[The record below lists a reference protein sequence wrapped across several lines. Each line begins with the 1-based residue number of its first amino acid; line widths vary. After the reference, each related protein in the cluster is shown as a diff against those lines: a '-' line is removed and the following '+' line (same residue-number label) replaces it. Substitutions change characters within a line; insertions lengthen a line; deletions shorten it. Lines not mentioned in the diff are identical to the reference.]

1 MDLRQ
6 STRELIIR
14 ALGWAYE
21 QKSESITDWLRYGCA
36 IQKSGI
42 TNNAHAIANG
52 LEVGHILASISQ
64 LQPVQRSWV
73 DYCYGPENND
83 LDRSQLGTYLF
94 WKLRFDPD
102 GRSYSRRLAL
112 CKAAV
117 DDFRLRTSHSG
128 KTLPIEAYAHDM
140 GLKPTFDGRFPHWER
155 DWRYYRDKSL
165 DYLQDIDSESIG
177 EVSITVKYL
186 KGHQDDDYVPT
197 YRVKSAI

>member
-1 MDLRQ
+1 MLYSFFQTKGESMDLRQ

-42 TNNAHAIANG
+42 TNNANAIADG
-52 LEVGHILASISQ
+52 LEVGHLLAAISS
-64 LQPVQRSWV
+64 LQPIQRSWV

-94 WKLRFDPD
+94 WKLKFDPD

-112 CKAAV
+112 CQAAT
-117 DDFRLRTSHSG
+117 DDFRLRTSQGGRS
-128 KTLPIEAYAHDM
+128 LPIEAYAASM
-140 GLKPTFDGRFPHWER
+140 GLKSTH
-155 DWRYYRDKSL
+155 
-165 DYLQDIDSESIG
+165 
-177 EVSITVKYL
+177 
-186 KGHQDDDYVPT
+186 
-197 YRVKSAI
+197 